1 MLPDCTS
8 AQDTVPA
15 ETVDATTQLAEG
27 DRLFGEATQLQRNSQ
42 FQQAFDK
49 FLEALEVYQSLEVR
63 ANALQEGRQGEA
75 RTLTRLGLMSSNL
88 GQYEQALNY
97 YRQALTVSR
106 ELGDRLNEGIVLS
119 NTALVY
125 DDQGRYTEALD
136 YYEQALTILREI
148 GDRASEGTILNNMG
162 RVHSN
167 LGDASQALNY
177 YQQALSISRETGN
190 REDQG
195 SYLSN
200 IGAIHSDLGNY
211 SQALDYYQQSLS
223 IRQEV
228 GDRLGQGITLNN
240 IGLIYGELGNYP
252 EALDYYQQALAIHT
266 EIGYRAGEG
275 TLLGNIGMVYTNL
288 GDYPQA
294 LNYYQQSLAISLEMG
309 DRAGQGITLSNI
321 GLIYDYQANYPQ
333 ALNYYQQALV
343 ISREIGNRT
352 GEGITLNNIAS
363 VYRNLGDSSK
373 ALDYYQQA
381 LAIHT
386 EIGKR
391 PGEGT
396 ILNNIGLVYTDLAN
410 YQQALTYFERALTI
424 IREIGDHSGES
435 NTINNIGTLYYHL
448 GDYPQSLNH
457 YQQALAISQEIGD
470 RDREGIILN
479 NIGLVY
485 DNLNNDSQ
493 ALDYYQQSLAIRT
506 ELGNRNGESTTLN
519 NIGAIYRKQ
528 KNYPQALDYYQRA
541 LAISQEIGDR
551 PGEGST
557 LNNIGSVYSDMRNY
571 SQALHY
577 YQQALTIHTEI
588 GDRASEGLTFSNIG
602 YLFDAMGKPELAIVF
617 LKQSINRRES
627 IRSDIRE
634 LSTELQQSFTDS
646 ISHTYRKLADLL
658 LQADRVLE
666 AQRVLDLLRVQEL
679 DEYLQTVERG
689 AQTGSGVE
697 LLEPETQIRNRQHA
711 ITNQAVAIG
720 EELAQLRQVET
731 RTPEQMQRITELEAM
746 QADVIAQFEDFIY
759 SDNVQALID
768 QLSHEARQQDL
779 ITELNELVTL
789 QDNLRA
795 LEQNTVLLYPLI
807 LDDRIEMV
815 LVTPNAPP
823 ARYSINIS
831 RTELNQAVV
840 EFRQTLESPRSNPK
854 AIAHQLYQWLIQPMA
869 SDLEAIGAETIL
881 YAPDGVLR
889 YVPLAALHDG
899 EQWLVERFRINHI
912 TAASLTNLNLVPAV
926 QPHILAAA
934 FREGSYAFQVGERQ
948 LTFSGLPFAGREVEN
963 LASAFPDTTQ
973 LLDAAFNPTA
983 TLPIMDDHTIVH
995 LATHAEFIQG
1005 SPNDSFILFGNGDRI
1020 TLEEIKQW
1028 QGRFRNVDLIV
1039 LSACET
1045 GVGETLGNGE
1055 EILGFGYLMQQAGAR
1070 AAIASLWSVNDG
1082 GTQVL
1087 MDAFYTALNNGY
1099 SKAEALQQAQ
1109 IALITRN
1116 TTVLEGQRGADVTIT
1131 DLRTGWPL
1139 SQSHDLAHPY
1149 YWAPFILIGN
1159 GL

>member
-1 MLPDCTS
+1 MSSLACSVLNSFARLLILPAVVIGTLVLPDCAF
-8 AQDTVPA
+8 AQDSAPA
-15 ETVDATTQLAEG
+15 ETIDATTPLAEG
-27 DRLFGEATQLQRNSQ
+27 DRLFEEATQLQRNSQ

-49 FLEALEVYQSLEVR
+49 FLQALEVYQSSEVR
-63 ANALQEGRQGEA
+63 AIASQEGRQAEA

-88 GQYEQALNY
+88 GQYEQALDY
-97 YRQALTVSR
+97 YQQALTVSR
-106 ELGDRLNEGIVLS
+106 EVGDRLNEGIVLS
-119 NTALVY
+119 NTALIY
-125 DDQGRYTEALD
+125 DNQGRYAEALD

-148 GDRASEGTILNNMG
+148 GDRTSE
-162 RVHSN
+162 
-167 LGDASQALNY
+167 
-177 YQQALSISRETGN
+177 
-190 REDQG
+190 
-195 SYLSN
+195 
-200 IGAIHSDLGNY
+200 
-211 SQALDYYQQSLS
+211 
-223 IRQEV
+223 
-228 GDRLGQGITLNN
+228 
-240 IGLIYGELGNYP
+240 
-252 EALDYYQQALAIHT
+252 
-266 EIGYRAGEG
+266 
-275 TLLGNIGMVYTNL
+275 
-288 GDYPQA
+288 
-294 LNYYQQSLAISLEMG
+294 
-309 DRAGQGITLSNI
+309 GITLSNI
-321 GLIYDYQANYPQ
+321 G
-333 ALNYYQQALV
+333 
-343 ISREIGNRT
+343 
-352 GEGITLNNIAS
+352 S
-363 VYRNLGDSSK
+363 VYRHLGDSSK

-386 EIGKR
+386 EIGNR
-391 PGEGT
+391 RGEGIT
-396 ILNNIGLVYTDLAN
+396 LNNIGLIHDSLAN
-410 YQQALTYFERALTI
+410 YQQALVYSERALVI
-424 IREIGDHSGES
+424 IREIGDLAGES
-435 NTINNIGTLYYHL
+435 TIINNIGALYYRLGNHQQALSYYQQALVISQEVGNRDQESTILNNIALIYDHL
-448 GDYPQSLNH
+448 NNNSYALDY
-457 YQQALAISQEIGD
+457 YQQALAIHI
-470 RDREGIILN
+470 
-479 NIGLVY
+479 
-485 DNLNNDSQ
+485 
-493 ALDYYQQSLAIRT
+493 QS
-506 ELGNRNGESTTLN
+506 GNRNGESIILS
-519 NIGAIYRKQ
+519 NIGAIHRKQ

-541 LAISQEIGDR
+541 LTINQEIGDR
-551 PGEGST
+551 TGEGTT
-557 LNNIGSVYSDMRNY
+557 LSNIGLVYGYMGDY

-577 YQQALTIHTEI
+577 YQQALTIHGEI
-588 GDRASEGLTFSNIG
+588 GDRASEGLTFSNMG
-602 YLFDAMGKPELAIVF
+602 YLFDAMDKPELAIVF
-617 LKQSINRRES
+617 LKQSINRREA

-634 LSTELQQSFTDS
+634 LSPELQQSFTDS
-646 ISHTYRKLADLL
+646 IAHTYRKLADLL
-658 LQADRVLE
+658 LQSDRVLE
-666 AQRVLDLLRVQEL
+666 AQRVLDLIRVQEL
-679 DEYLQTVERG
+679 DEYLQNVERG

-697 LLEPETQIRNRQHA
+697 LLEPETQIRDRQQA

-759 SDNVQALID
+759 SDSVQALID
-768 QLSHEARQQDL
+768 QLSREARQQDL

-795 LEQNTVLLYPLI
+795 LEQNAVLLYPLI

-823 ARYSINIS
+823 ARYSVNIS
-831 RTELNQAVV
+831 RAELNQAVV
-840 EFRQTLESPRSNPK
+840 EFRQALESPRSNPQ

-869 SDLEAIGAETIL
+869 SDLETIGAETIL
-881 YAPDGVLR
+881 YALDGVLR

-899 EQWLVERFRINHI
+899 EHWIVERFRINHI

-926 QPHILAAA
+926 QPHVLAAA
-934 FREGSYAFQVGERQ
+934 FREGSYAFQVGERR
-948 LTFSGLPFAGREVEN
+948 LTLSGLPFAGREVEN

-1087 MDAFYTALNNGY
+1087 MDAFYTALDNGY

-1116 TTVLEGQRGADVTIT
+1116 TTILEGQRGAAVTIT
-1131 DLRTGWPL
+1131 DLRTGRPL